1 MRSHQV
7 TSGERVM
14 AQVNGEHRIYTNP
27 WNLKIFSFLTTD
39 VEMSQ
44 LKYFS
49 LTLLLYELMLIEL
62 RVWPKDFGIFFFEKK
77 LMSRHILSEKK
88 LTSRDISSKKC

>member
-1 MRSHQV
+1 MSVPSDISYPEKADVGHPPISVSRFEEGARMRSHQA

-39 VEMSQ
+39 VEMSL
-44 LKYFS
+44 LKF
-49 LTLLLYELMLIEL
+49 
-62 RVWPKDFGIFFFEKK
+62 FIF
-77 LMSRHILSEKK
+77 
-88 LTSRDISSKKC
+88 